1 MYGFFLGYL
10 NVDAY
15 AYAAATTVVALPWSF
30 KFVFGA
36 INDVCPI
43 NGERRRPYIALGW
56 AFCAV
61 ALWFL
66 AMMPLPTPTGA
77 STINQDGTSPPQGIG
92 TTA

>member
-1 MYGFFLGYL
+1 MI
-10 NVDAY
+10 AY

-66 AMMPLPTPTGA
+66 AMMPLPEPYWC
-77 STINQDGTSPPQGIG
+77 IDDRREGTSPPRGIG

>member
-1 MYGFFLGYL
+1 MRSTSRWASSTAASPRRCTAFFSVTSMLTRML
-10 NVDAY
+10 MP
-15 AYAAATTVVALPWSF
+15 AATTVVALPWSF

-56 AFCAV
+56 AFCAI

-66 AMMPLPTPTGA
+66 TMMPHRTLLVHR
-77 STINQDGTSPPQGIG
+77 
-92 TTA
+92 